1 MPQIKFRAEEQDSGQ
16 KNGQLKMK
24 KGRYLMKPKNYKR
37 TRCEKRT
44 MDKCADGVVRTYNAI
59 ESKYAERLQE
69 NPDVKEFR
77 CQVLLEG
84 LEIGEYCS
92 DFVAVKTDGDLM
104 VRECVYRKHLV
115 KPMTAKLLDASRNY
129 WRRRGVTDWG
139 IVVEKKED
147 AGGEKTTD

>member
-1 MPQIKFRAEEQDSGQ
+1 
-16 KNGQLKMK
+16 MK
-24 KGRYLMKPKNYKR
+24 KKSYRG

-44 MDKCADGVVRTYNAI
+44 MSKCADGVARTYNVI
-59 ESKYAERLQE
+59 ESRYADKLEE

-92 DFVAVKTDGDLM
+92 DFVATKLDGDLM
-104 VRECVYRKHLV
+104 VRECVFRKHLT
-115 KPMTAKLLDASRNY
+115 KPMTAKLLDASRLY

-139 IVVEKKED
+139 IVVEKKEAAD
-147 AGGEKTTD
+147 GEEPTD

>member
-1 MPQIKFRAEEQDSGQ
+1 
-16 KNGQLKMK
+16 MK
-24 KGRYLMKPKNYKR
+24 KKSYKG

-44 MDKCADGVVRTYNAI
+44 MSKCADGVVRTYNVI

-92 DFVAVKTDGDLM
+92 DFVATKTDGDLM
-104 VRECVYRKHLV
+104 VRECVYRKHIL
-115 KPMTAKLLDASRNY
+115 KPMTAKLLDASRDY

-139 IVVEKKED
+139 VVIDRKKEGSD
-147 AGGEKTTD
+147 GEKPTVQETGDHIQGAGDRGGQHPHD

>member
-1 MPQIKFRAEEQDSGQ
+1 
-16 KNGQLKMK
+16 MK
-24 KGRYLMKPKNYKR
+24 KKSYRG

-44 MDKCADGVVRTYNAI
+44 MSKCADGVVRTYNVI
-59 ESKYAERLQE
+59 ESKYVDKLQE

-92 DFVAVKTDGDLM
+92 DFVATKVDGDLM
-104 VRECVYRKHLV
+104 VRECVFRKHFT
-115 KPMTAKLLDASRNY
+115 KPMTAKLLDESRNY

-139 IVVEKKED
+139 IVVDKKKEN
-147 AGGEKTTD
+147 ANGEEPAD

>member
-1 MPQIKFRAEEQDSGQ
+1 
-16 KNGQLKMK
+16 MK
-24 KGRYLMKPKNYKR
+24 KKSYRG

-44 MDKCADGVVRTYNAI
+44 MSKCADGVARTYNAI

-84 LEIGEYCS
+84 LEMGEYCS
-92 DFVAVKTDGDLM
+92 DFVAIKVDGDLM
-104 VRECVYRKHLV
+104 VRECVFRKHLT
-115 KPMTAKLLDASRNY
+115 KPMTAKLLDESRNY

-139 IVVEKKED
+139 IVVDKKKEED
-147 AGGEKTTD
+147 ANGEEPSD

>member
-1 MPQIKFRAEEQDSGQ
+1 
-16 KNGQLKMK
+16 
-24 KGRYLMKPKNYKR
+24 MKPKGYKR

-44 MDKCADGVVRTYNAI
+44 MSKCADRVARTYNVI
-59 ESKYAERLQE
+59 ESKYADKLQE

-92 DFVAVKTDGDLM
+92 DIVATKVDGDLM
-104 VRECVYRKHLV
+104 VRECVFRKHLT
-115 KPMTAKLLDASRNY
+115 KPMTAKLLDESRNY

-139 IVVEKKED
+139 IVVDKKKED
-147 AGGEKTTD
+147 GDGEEPTA